1 MNWRLGFLVTAA
13 ACAVLPLVV
22 PQHSLTIL
30 VEALI
35 LGLFA
40 MSLDLLVGYCRL
52 YSFGH
57 AAAYGLGAYSYAL
70 ILTYVPLPLP
80 AAILLAVAVTI
91 LIAIPIA
98 WICTRSTGVSF
109 AMLTLAFAQLGY
121 AMLFRFRD
129 ITGGSDG
136 LVGIPRHPGP
146 FGIDWFQ
153 GKLGYYYLV
162 LACLFG
168 SYLLC
173 RAIVR
178 SPFGAVLA
186 GIREN
191 EAKTIALGYNT
202 RAYKITTVVLAYGF
216 GGLAGALYAAFAGFA
231 SPELFFWLTS
241 GRVLIM
247 VIVGGA
253 GTLIGPILGG
263 VSFVFLEHQLSQ
275 VTDLWPLIF
284 GTIFMAFVMFAPQ
297 GIWGILTSRF
307 RSRRAVRTPT
317 APRRHPVPLLEC
329 RGLVRRFGA
338 LVAVDGIDLAVEPGE
353 IRAVIGPN
361 GAGKSTVFNLITS
374 VLRPSAGQVIFAG
387 EDITGMPVHQV
398 AQKGIARTFQLCHI
412 FPALTVRENVRIAA
426 QARDGRRWQFL
437 GGGRVLNR
445 SASAAAEAIARMRLT
460 RMADATAAMLSHGD
474 QRLLEIAMA
483 IAQKPRLLM
492 LDEPTQGLSI
502 EETGRAVQILKD
514 MLTEGD
520 LSVLL
525 VEHDMEVVF
534 KLADNITVLHR
545 GRVIADGSPTAVRA
559 SAEVRSAYLGGAQ

>member
-1 MNWRLGFLVTAA
+1 M
-13 ACAVLPLVV
+13 
-22 PQHSLTIL
+22 
-30 VEALI
+30 
-35 LGLFA
+35 
-40 MSLDLLVGYCRL
+40 
-52 YSFGH
+52 
-57 AAAYGLGAYSYAL
+57 
-70 ILTYVPLPLP
+70 
-80 AAILLAVAVTI
+80 
-91 LIAIPIA
+91 
-98 WICTRSTGVSF
+98 
-109 AMLTLAFAQLGY
+109 
-121 AMLFRFRD
+121 
-129 ITGGSDG
+129 
-136 LVGIPRHPGP
+136 
-146 FGIDWFQ
+146 
-153 GKLGYYYLV
+153 
-162 LACLFG
+162 
-168 SYLLC
+168 
-173 RAIVR
+173 
-178 SPFGAVLA
+178 
-186 GIREN
+186 
-191 EAKTIALGYNT
+191 
-202 RAYKITTVVLAYGF
+202 
-216 GGLAGALYAAFAGFA
+216 
-231 SPELFFWLTS
+231 
-241 GRVLIM
+241 
-247 VIVGGA
+247 
-253 GTLIGPILGG
+253 
-263 VSFVFLEHQLSQ
+263 
-275 VTDLWPLIF
+275 
-284 GTIFMAFVMFAPQ
+284 
-297 GIWGILTSRF
+297 
-307 RSRRAVRTPT
+307 
-317 APRRHPVPLLEC
+317 PLLEC

-387 EDITGMPVHQV
+387 EDVTGMPVHEV

-445 SASAAAEAIARMRLT
+445 SASAADEAIARMRLT

-534 KLADNITVLHR
+534 KLADYITVLHR
-545 GRVIADGSPTAVRA
+545 GRVIADGSPVAVRA

>member
-1 MNWRLGFLVTAA
+1 
-13 ACAVLPLVV
+13 
-22 PQHSLTIL
+22 
-30 VEALI
+30 
-35 LGLFA
+35 
-40 MSLDLLVGYCRL
+40 
-52 YSFGH
+52 
-57 AAAYGLGAYSYAL
+57 
-70 ILTYVPLPLP
+70 
-80 AAILLAVAVTI
+80 
-91 LIAIPIA
+91 
-98 WICTRSTGVSF
+98 
-109 AMLTLAFAQLGY
+109 
-121 AMLFRFRD
+121 
-129 ITGGSDG
+129 
-136 LVGIPRHPGP
+136 
-146 FGIDWFQ
+146 
-153 GKLGYYYLV
+153 
-162 LACLFG
+162 
-168 SYLLC
+168 
-173 RAIVR
+173 
-178 SPFGAVLA
+178 
-186 GIREN
+186 
-191 EAKTIALGYNT
+191 
-202 RAYKITTVVLAYGF
+202 
-216 GGLAGALYAAFAGFA
+216 
-231 SPELFFWLTS
+231 
-241 GRVLIM
+241 
-247 VIVGGA
+247 
-253 GTLIGPILGG
+253 
-263 VSFVFLEHQLSQ
+263 
-275 VTDLWPLIF
+275 
-284 GTIFMAFVMFAPQ
+284 
-297 GIWGILTSRF
+297 
-307 RSRRAVRTPT
+307 
-317 APRRHPVPLLEC
+317 VPLLEC

-387 EDITGMPVHQV
+387 EDVTGMPVHEV

-445 SASAAAEAIARMRLT
+445 SASAADEAIARMRLT

>member
-129 ITGGSDG
+129 VTGGSDG

-307 RSRRAVRTPT
+307 ESRRAVRTPT

-387 EDITGMPVHQV
+387 EDVTGMPVHEV

-426 QARDGRRWQFL
+426 QARDARRWQFL

-445 SASAAAEAIARMRLT
+445 SASAADEAIARLRLT

-545 GRVIADGSPTAVRA
+545 GRVIADGSPAAVRA